1 VVHPG
6 GKVLLTNGMKKDF
19 RFQEGGVQTAVLI
32 TGEESGWVLWVEG
45 DGSFVSHWWKCAG
58 SGALMMT

>member
-1 VVHPG
+1 
-6 GKVLLTNGMKKDF
+6 MKKDF